1 MKNGRKVFIE
11 TLTELAEK
19 DPRVILI
26 IGDVGFRFIEP
37 FRERFP
43 NQFLN
48 TGAAEQSMM
57 GIATGLSRAGWKP
70 YVYTMINFIVF
81 RPYEQ
86 VRNDIAYGNAN
97 VKLFGVQG
105 SEAYKFLGHSHNIEQ
120 KTLDFGHMGRG
131 QVGTW
136 SEDVQLLNHLPNM
149 NVYTPGTE
157 EQVKEAMLAEYDRQG
172 PSYMRI

>member
-1 MKNGRKVFIE
+1 MENGRKVFIE
-11 TLTELAEK
+11 TLTDLAAK

-37 FRERFP
+37 FRKRFP

-48 TGAAEQSMM
+48 AGAAEQSMM
-57 GIATGLSRAGWKP
+57 GIAAGMSRAGWKP
-70 YVYTMINFIVF
+70 AVYTMVNFIVF

-86 VRNDIAYGNAN
+86 VRNDLAYGNAN

-105 SEAYKFLGHSHNIEQ
+105 SEAYKFLGHSHNIEKVGTR
-120 KTLDFGHMGRG
+120 KTVEGEEY
-131 QVGTW
+131 QVG
-136 SEDVQLLNHLPNM
+136 EDELLLSHLPNM
-149 NVYTPGTE
+149 NVYLPNNE
-157 EQVKEAMLAEYDRQG
+157 SFVRKSMLAEYERSG